1 MEQQEMNEL
10 QEDFAILAHL
20 KVSPVSQVLLTV
32 PQEVLQKQ
40 IVLHAQLVNTVVVL
54 LFQQKQE
61 IVLQDIIVKLVQLFQ
76 LLLPLIKD
84 TIQEQEQLSK
94 LYEIMVNIILFQRKV
109 HVLIALLAT
118 IVTKK
123 DMMKILKTVQQVI
136 IAKLELSIQQDAQL
150 VLSMTK
156 QIKIKSLIVKIA
168 HPVITAA
175 LKAYQ
180 HLLENVVQ
188 DTSVKLDLLFNN
200 P

>member
-1 MEQQEMNEL
+1 MNEL
-10 QEDFAILAHL
+10 QADFAILDHL

-94 LYEIMVNIILFQRKV
+94 LYEIMVNIILFQHKV

-136 IAKLELSIQQDAQL
+136 IAKLELSIKQGAQL

-156 QIKIKSLIVKIA
+156 QIKIKSPIVKIA

-188 DTSVKLDLLFNN
+188 DTFVKLDLLFNN